1 MRGGVLGLG
10 AAEWPRGEFLP
21 AGRRSGANSAVTGY
35 GASSMVA
42 GPGIGPGPQR
52 HGGPA
57 ARSRFPRKDRAP
69 QHDRALQIPLLRR
82 SWRRRGFTRVRRPSG
97 LCHAVRAR
105 IGGGPAATASPAA
118 YGALAAPAADGA
130 PALGGWVGCH
140 ARPEEILGA
149 VAASRRVSPGRLT
162 ECACMAEPRSTAGRC
177 SPPSCDRA
185 HACACY
191 GESRGLQAPSPAA
204 EQVLGCTGN
213 PHGFTASTMMPP
225 AAGRLKPSGMTS
237 PTNAGSRSKPTLLGL
252 QLRPQPHY

>member
-52 HGGPA
+52 HRGPA
-57 ARSRFPRKDRAP
+57 ARSRLPRKDRAP

-162 ECACMAEPRSTAGRC
+162 ECACMAKPRSTAGRC
-177 SPPSCDRA
+177 RPPSCDGA
-185 HACACY
+185 GAAAD
-191 GESRGLQAPSPAA
+191 SPPASAPADSLIRG
-204 EQVLGCTGN
+204 
-213 PHGFTASTMMPP
+213 
-225 AAGRLKPSGMTS
+225 AAGRARIGGGGRRRGLHRRLRGACAHCRRWHTGGFRHGRGRSW
-237 PTNAGSRSKPTLLGL
+237 GSLWGRRG
-252 QLRPQPHY
+252 